1 MGRFIFTLGAI
12 AQKFHHR
19 NDATI
24 IRNKQALSDELMAR
38 EWSTTA
44 MECVYMPPGGKWL
57 IIVT

>member
-1 MGRFIFTLGAI
+1 MGRTIFTLGAI
-12 AQKFHHR
+12 AQKFHYR
-19 NDATI
+19 NDATT
-24 IRNKQALSDELMAR
+24 IRKRQALSIELMVR